1 MNNFAF
7 KINSYQYLENLRNF
21 ITENMET
28 YFQTLQIA
36 ITIIIATI
44 TLDSKINS
52 FKINQNS
59 INLQHQAIF

>member
-28 YFQTLQIA
+28 YFQTPQIA
-36 ITIIIATI
+36 ITIIIATT
-44 TLDSKINS
+44 TLDLKINS
-52 FKINQNS
+52 FKIDQNS
-59 INLQHQAIF
+59 INLQRQAIF